1 MVLFLNDIAGSEVLL
16 ILVFILIFFGSKSI
30 PGIARTM
37 GKTMRQIRD
46 ASAEVQDEIRKS
58 SQEMKK
64 EMNFSH
70 LLNDTVDTLEQNV
83 AQPLDQFHTDVE
95 DAIQYQ
101 APRKDVLPIIEDVE
115 TLEIE
120 EAQVPLANAEL
131 NTKVET
137 NTTDTKED
145 LTQ

>member
-115 TLEIE
+115 SEEIE
-120 EAQVPLANAEL
+120 ETQVPLANAEL

-137 NTTDTKED
+137 NTTETKED
-145 LTQ
+145 LPQ

>member
-101 APRKDVLPIIEDVE
+101 APRKDVLPVVE
-115 TLEIE
+115 TE
-120 EAQVPLANAEL
+120 EVLDATENQPALDQNDSSSPTEK
-131 NTKVET
+131 TSTES
-137 NTTDTKED
+137 KEESS
-145 LTQ
+145 Q